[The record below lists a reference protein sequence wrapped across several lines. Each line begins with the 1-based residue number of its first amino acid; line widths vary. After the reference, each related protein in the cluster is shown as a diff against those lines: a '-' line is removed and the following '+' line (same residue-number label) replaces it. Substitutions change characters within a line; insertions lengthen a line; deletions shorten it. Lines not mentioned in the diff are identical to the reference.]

1 MDNGGSI
8 FINMLTLCFTI
19 HPYLMNNSSIVYLA
33 AYTNYMFQYLVQVQ
47 VKLRIQLVFD
57 ARVVIFISLKT

>member
-8 FINMLTLCFTI
+8 FISMLTLCFTI

-33 AYTNYMFQYLVQVQ
+33 AYTNYMFQYLVQV
-47 VKLRIQLVFD
+47 KLRIQLVFD
-57 ARVVIFISLKT
+57 AHVVIFISLKT